1 MERDSHL
8 QEGKPHN
15 GSISVFKRKS
25 SVFAILG
32 IGVILIAHLIGT
44 FLERAYGPMSPE
56 KLEREL
62 AKAAEAINAS
72 VPIVMDTATTITGA
86 SADSKS
92 FTYFVDISVPVADAE
107 IPQFKA
113 QSTELASQTICGQRG
128 LKTFVSSGAVFTY
141 RMKLPSDR
149 TVDIEINHCR

>member
-1 MERDSHL
+1 MEEFSHA
-8 QEGKPHN
+8 QEGKPSN

-25 SVFAILG
+25 FLFGALG
-32 IGVILIAHLIGT
+32 ISVILVAHLVGT
-44 FLERAYGPMSPE
+44 FLEKAYGPMSPE

-72 VPIVMDTATTITGA
+72 APLVMDDATTITGA
-86 SADSKS
+86 SADSQS
-92 FTYFVDISVPVADAE
+92 FTYFVDISMPVADAE

-113 QSTELASQTICGQRG
+113 QATELASQTICGQRG